1 MEKLLFSAVT
11 GALGPVLGKLGA
23 LLGEEYKLVKE
34 VRGKIMFLEAE
45 VEAMHAFLLKM
56 SRVEEPDEQARCWM
70 KDVRELSYDI
80 HNSIDDFMLRVD
92 NGESGKPKGF
102 KGFIKRSVD
111 LLTKTKTRRRIGKE
125 VRSLETLV
133 KEVAERRGRYKID
146 DNVSKASNA
155 TVDPRVCAMYKDLS
169 ELVGIAGPT
178 AELVNL
184 LNSGVAGAPLQQLKV
199 VSIVGFGGLGKTT
212 LARHVYD
219 THGKEFHYRAFVSV
233 SRNPDVVM
241 VLRSILMQVGYHGPL
256 PKDAQCLIDA
266 MSTFLHDKR
275 YFIVVDDVWDVQTWN
290 IIKCAFSKS
299 SCSSRIIT
307 TTRVSEVAKACSISY
322 GGDVYNLRPLS
333 IVDSEWLF
341 LQRIFGSPKEC
352 PPHLKRVS
360 DKILKKC
367 GGLPLA
373 IISISGLLATN
384 SEEDQ
389 WEQVQKSIGHG
400 LGSNPGVEGM
410 MRILSFS
417 YFDLS
422 PCLKSCLL
430 YLSVFPE
437 DADIWKDDL
446 VRRWI
451 WEGIIPEEN
460 GQTLYELGE
469 VCFNELINR
478 SLIHPTRRMSDGK
491 VMSFRVHDLILD
503 FVIAKSKEQNFVTLL
518 GVPGVNPD
526 PQMKARRLSLQSG
539 CKIPTGLDLSKARSL
554 VCFGVSFNMPSLLVL
569 KNLRVLEFYECP
581 ELEDHHVAD
590 IGNLCHLKHLRFERT
605 GITKFPEQIV
615 ELKFL
620 ETLEIFTRGGEEGFV
635 IPSTLCQ
642 LQRLTH
648 LVIPECTI
656 LPDEIG
662 SMQALQVLEGINVFP
677 QSSIFCQQL
686 GQLTNLRTLRIQYQ
700 EYDVCDNIEGNIKE
714 TVSSICKLAK
724 TNLYDLYVS
733 GGYGRDSLF
742 DAFNIEDFLD
752 ESCLFALQG
761 LRTLDFDCHVAP
773 RRIPTSMSLLANL
786 QALSIMMLVINQE
799 GMEILGGLPALRR
812 LSLDVEKA
820 GPEGGQIRISSLC
833 GFHSLTN
840 FRIGSYNCI
849 LRFIFEA
856 GSMPKLQTL
865 RFIFSE
871 TDQLDFG
878 IQHLSS
884 LTYMSCYCRGANGA
898 NTRQQLMDPIE
909 REIEV
914 HPNNPT
920 LEWTLG

>member
-1 MEKLLFSAVT
+1 L
-11 GALGPVLGKLGA
+11 
-23 LLGEEYKLVKE
+23 
-34 VRGKIMFLEAE
+34 
-45 VEAMHAFLLKM
+45 
-56 SRVEEPDEQARCWM
+56 
-70 KDVRELSYDI
+70 
-80 HNSIDDFMLRVD
+80 
-92 NGESGKPKGF
+92 
-102 KGFIKRSVD
+102 
-111 LLTKTKTRRRIGKE
+111 
-125 VRSLETLV
+125 
-133 KEVAERRGRYKID
+133 
-146 DNVSKASNA
+146 
-155 TVDPRVCAMYKDLS
+155 
-169 ELVGIAGPT
+169 
-178 AELVNL
+178 
-184 LNSGVAGAPLQQLKV
+184 
-199 VSIVGFGGLGKTT
+199 
-212 LARHVYD
+212 
-219 THGKEFHYRAFVSV
+219 
-233 SRNPDVVM
+233 
-241 VLRSILMQVGYHGPL
+241 
-256 PKDAQCLIDA
+256 
-266 MSTFLHDKR
+266 
-275 YFIVVDDVWDVQTWN
+275 IVVDDVWDVQTCN
-290 IIKCAFSKS
+290 IIKCAFSRS
-299 SCSSRIIT
+299 SCCSRIIT

-341 LQRIFGSPKEC
+341 LQRIFGSAKEC

-373 IISISGLLATN
+373 IIAISGLLATN

-430 YLSVFPE
+430 YLSVYPE
-437 DADIWKDDL
+437 DADIWKEDL

-469 VCFNELINR
+469 RCFNELINR
-478 SLIHPTRRMSDGK
+478 SLIHPTRRSSDGK
-491 VMSFRVHDLILD
+491 VASFRVHDMILD

-590 IGNLCHLKHLRFERT
+590 IGNLCHLKHLRFGRT

-620 ETLEIFTRGGEEGFV
+620 ETLDITERWEKGFL

-648 LVIPECTI
+648 LVVPHCAI

-662 SMQALQVLEGINVFP
+662 SMQALQVLEGINVFRH
-677 QSSIFCQQL
+677 SSIFCQQL
-686 GQLTNLRTLRIQYQ
+686 GQLTNLRTLGIELQKD
-700 EYDVCDNIEGNIKE
+700 DVCDNIEENIKE

-724 TNLYDLYVS
+724 TNLYDLHVS
-733 GGYGRDSLF
+733 GQYCGGNLF
-742 DAFNIEDFLD
+742 DEFNFLD
-752 ESCLFALQG
+752 ESCLFALRG
-761 LRTLDFDCHVAP
+761 LRTLNFQIHVPP

-786 QALSIMMLVINQE
+786 QKLSITMLVINQE

-812 LSLDVEKA
+812 LFIHVEKA

-833 GFHSLTN
+833 GFRSLTN
-840 FRIGSYNCI
+840 FGFGSYYYT
-849 LRFIFEA
+849 LQFIFEA

-865 RFIFSE
+865 YFYFSE

-884 LTYMSCYCRGANGA
+884 LTYMRCAYTGANGA
-898 NTRQQLMDPIE
+898 NTKQKLKDAIE
-909 REIEV
+909 RAIEV

-920 LEWTLG
+920 FEWSDI

>member
-1 MEKLLFSAVT
+1 
-11 GALGPVLGKLGA
+11 
-23 LLGEEYKLVKE
+23 
-34 VRGKIMFLEAE
+34 
-45 VEAMHAFLLKM
+45 
-56 SRVEEPDEQARCWM
+56 
-70 KDVRELSYDI
+70 
-80 HNSIDDFMLRVD
+80 ML
-92 NGESGKPKGF
+92 
-102 KGFIKRSVD
+102 
-111 LLTKTKTRRRIGKE
+111 
-125 VRSLETLV
+125 
-133 KEVAERRGRYKID
+133 
-146 DNVSKASNA
+146 
-155 TVDPRVCAMYKDLS
+155 
-169 ELVGIAGPT
+169 
-178 AELVNL
+178 
-184 LNSGVAGAPLQQLKV
+184 
-199 VSIVGFGGLGKTT
+199 
-212 LARHVYD
+212 
-219 THGKEFHYRAFVSV
+219 
-233 SRNPDVVM
+233 
-241 VLRSILMQVGYHGPL
+241 
-256 PKDAQCLIDA
+256 
-266 MSTFLHDKR
+266 R

-333 IVDSEWLF
+333 IVDSKWLF
-341 LQRIFGSPKEC
+341 LQRIFGSAKEC

-389 WEQVQKSIGHG
+389 WEQVQESIGHG

-417 YFDLS
+417 YFGLS

-437 DADIWKDDL
+437 DADIWKGDL

-469 VCFNELINR
+469 RCFNELINR
-478 SLIHPTRRMSDGK
+478 SLIHPTRRSSDGK
-491 VMSFRVHDLILD
+491 SISSRVASFRVHDMILD
-503 FVIAKSKEQNFVTLL
+503 FVIAKSREQNFVTLL

-526 PQMKARRLSLQSG
+526 PHMKARRLSLQNG

-554 VCFGVSFNMPSLLVL
+554 VCFGVSFNMPSLLDL

-590 IGNLCHLKHLRFERT
+590 IGNLCHLKHLRFGST

-620 ETLEIFTRGGEEGFV
+620 ETLEIVTERGEKGFV

-648 LVIPECTI
+648 LVVSEGTI

-662 SMQALQVLEGINVFP
+662 SMQALQVLGGINVI
-677 QSSIFCQQL
+677 SHSIIFCQQL
-686 GQLTNLRTLRIQYQ
+686 GQLTNLRTLGIEFQDN
-700 EYDVCDNIEGNIKE
+700 DVCDNNNIEENIKE
-714 TVSSICKLAK
+714 TMSSICKLAK
-724 TNLYDLYVS
+724 TNLYDLCVS
-733 GGYGRDSLF
+733 GGYCSDSLF
-742 DAFNIEDFLD
+742 DEFNIEDFLD
-752 ESCLFALQG
+752 ESCLFALRG

-773 RRIPTSMSLLANL
+773 PRIPTSMSLLANL
-786 QALSIMMLVINQE
+786 QELSIMMLVINQE
-799 GMEILGGLPALRR
+799 DIEILGGVPALRR
-812 LSLDVEKA
+812 LFLDVEKA

-833 GFHSLTN
+833 GFRSLTN
-840 FRIGSYNCI
+840 FGIGSYNCI
-849 LRFIFEA
+849 LRFIFES

-865 RFIFSE
+865 RFNFSE

-884 LTYMSCYCRGANGA
+884 LTYMQCACTGANGA
-898 NTRQQLMDPIE
+898 NTKQKLKDAIE

-920 LEWTLG
+920 LEW